1 MRRSALSLALL
12 CLVASPTA
20 LSAQPGVDCS
30 KLHAAGDHA
39 TMDHAAHMDLMK
51 RCALPWTLPTQPG
64 QSAFGAISEIVGILK
79 ADPRTDWS
87 KVNLEA
93 LRQHLVDMD
102 AVTMRAAVASR
113 TVPGGFE
120 ADVTGEGTTVGAI
133 RRMLGSH
140 TRMLSQGADYRATAT
155 EIPGGAR
162 LTVLAADARDP
173 QLVSRTRGLGF
184 AGIITEGDHHVRHHL
199 AIARGDSGA
208 HEH

>member
-1 MRRSALSLALL
+1 MPRSALYLALL
-12 CLVASPTA
+12 CSVASATA
-20 LSAQPGVDCS
+20 ISAQPGVDCS
-30 KLHAAGDHA
+30 KLNAAGDHA
-39 TMDHAAHMDLMK
+39 TMDHTAHMDLMK
-51 RCALPWTLPTQPG
+51 KCAAPWTLPTQAG

-87 KVNLEA
+87 RVNLEA
-93 LRQHLVDMD
+93 LRQHLIDMD

-140 TRMLSQGADYRATAT
+140 TKMLSQGADYRATAT

-162 LTVLAADARDP
+162 LSVVAADARDP
-173 QLVSRTRGLGF
+173 KIVSRIRGLGF
-184 AGIITEGDHHVRHHL
+184 AGILTEGDHHVRHHL

>member
-1 MRRSALSLALL
+1 MPRSALYLALL
-12 CLVASPTA
+12 CSFATPTA
-20 LSAQPGVDCS
+20 IFAQSAVDCS
-30 KLHAAGDHA
+30 KLNAAADHA
-39 TMDHAAHMDLMK
+39 TKDHAAHMELMK
-51 RCALPWTLPTQPG
+51 KCAAPWTLPTQSG

-79 ADPRTDWS
+79 ADPRTDWP

-93 LRQHLVDMD
+93 LRQHLIDMD
-102 AVTMRAAVASR
+102 AVTMRAAVALR

-120 ADVTGEGTTVGAI
+120 ADVTGDGTTVGAI

-140 TRMLSQGADYRATAT
+140 TKMLSQGADYRATAT
-155 EIPGGAR
+155 EIAGGAR
-162 LTVLAADARDP
+162 LRVLAADPRDLGLVARI
-173 QLVSRTRGLGF
+173 QGLGF

>member
-1 MRRSALSLALL
+1 
-12 CLVASPTA
+12 
-20 LSAQPGVDCS
+20 
-30 KLHAAGDHA
+30 
-39 TMDHAAHMDLMK
+39 MDHTAHMDLMK
-51 RCALPWTLPTQPG
+51 KCAAPWTLPTQPG

-93 LRQHLVDMD
+93 LRQHLIDMD

-120 ADVTGEGTTVGAI
+120 ADVTGDGNTVGAI

-140 TRMLSQGADYRATAT
+140 TKMLSQGADYRATAT

-162 LTVLAADARDP
+162 LAVLAADVRDSRLVARI
-173 QLVSRTRGLGF
+173 QGLGF
-184 AGIITEGDHHVRHHL
+184 AGILTEGDHHVRHHL